1 MILKNWKFWV
11 LIIILIVVLIWLK
24 YGGKQY
30 EFIGLKPL
38 YQKIINKDK
47 SLDKSLDKSKTV
59 TNVSNLSKLVKEYP
73 EPSKRKRSRGE
84 TICCKVMQNIYKKP
98 FKTCRPNWL
107 KNPETGHNLELDCY
121 NEELKIAVEYNGSQH
136 YKFPNSYHSTKEKF
150 IQQVR
155 RDKFKQKMC
164 DSYGVY
170 LISVPYT
177 VPFEDIEDYIKN
189 RLPDNSNN

>member
-1 MILKNWKFWV
+1 MILKNWKFWILILV
-11 LIIILIVVLIWLK
+11 IIIILIWLK
-24 YGGKQY
+24 YGGKKY

-38 YQKIINKDK
+38 YQRIVRNDK
-47 SLDKSLDKSKTV
+47 SLDQSKTI

-73 EPSKRKRSRGE
+73 ENTNKRRSRGE
-84 TICCKVMQNIYKKP
+84 TICCKVMQNIYNKP

-121 NEELKIAVEYNGSQH
+121 NEELKIAIEYNGSQH
-136 YKFPNSYHSTKEKF
+136 YKFPNSFHSSKEKF

-155 RDKFKQKMC
+155 RDKYKAKMC
-164 DSYGVY
+164 EKFGVY

-177 VPFEDIEDYIKN
+177 VPYENIEEYIKN
-189 RLPDNSNN
+189 RLPDKSNN

>member
-1 MILKNWKFWV
+1 MILKNWKFWILILV
-11 LIIILIVVLIWLK
+11 IIIILIWLK
-24 YGGKQY
+24 YGGKKY

-38 YQKIINKDK
+38 YQRIVRNDK
-47 SLDKSLDKSKTV
+47 SLDQSKTI

-73 EPSKRKRSRGE
+73 ENTNKRRSRGE
-84 TICCKVMQNIYKKP
+84 TICCNVMQNIYNKP

-136 YKFPNSYHSTKEKF
+136 YKFPNSFHSSKEKF

-155 RDKFKQKMC
+155 RDKYKAKMC
-164 DSYGVY
+164 EKIGVY

-177 VPFEDIEDYIKN
+177 VPHENIEEYIKK
-189 RLPDNSNN
+189 RLPDKSNN